1 LGEAL
6 LEIRALHKSFGPT
19 RALGGV
25 DLHVPRGEIHALIG
39 ENGAGKSTLLTT
51 LAGAL
56 RPDQGEILL
65 GGKPYSPRGPD
76 DARRAGVA
84 MVHQELSLCPH
95 LRVDENILLG
105 VEPTRF
111 GLLRRKPMEERV
123 RAVLAPMLG
132 GDTNIT
138 PSMLVGDL
146 PPASRQ
152 LVEIARA
159 LAQESLRLL
168 ILDEPTSSLGKG
180 DVERLFTV
188 LRGLR
193 ERGLTILY
201 VSHFLDE
208 IEALADGYTVL
219 RDGKTV
225 GTGRMA
231 DTPLSTIVEQMV
243 GRRIDELFP
252 RSARSPGEVLL
263 DLGDLAG
270 SQKPRRASLT
280 LRRGEVLGIAGL
292 LGAGRTELLRAVFGL
307 DPVKS
312 GTVKIGSHLGPAS
325 PGARWKQGVGFLS
338 EDRKGEGLSTSMSIA
353 DNLTMTRLSDL
364 GPWGFISSAKQN
376 AVTSRFI
383 DALSIRC
390 QGPEQAVADLS
401 GGNQQKVAMGRLLY
415 HDVDLL
421 LLDEPTRGVDIGSK
435 AQIYR
440 LIDEQACAGKAVLLV
455 SSYLPELFGVCDRIA
470 VMCRGTLGPARAV
483 GETSEHAVLREAT
496 GG

>member
-1 LGEAL
+1 
-6 LEIRALHKSFGPT
+6 
-19 RALGGV
+19 
-25 DLHVPRGEIHALIG
+25 
-39 ENGAGKSTLLTT
+39 
-51 LAGAL
+51 
-56 RPDQGEILL
+56 
-65 GGKPYSPRGPD
+65 
-76 DARRAGVA
+76 

-105 VEPTRF
+105 VEPTRL
-111 GLLRRKPMEERV
+111 GIVRKKAMEERV

-132 GDTNIT
+132 EGTRIE
-138 PSMLVGDL
+138 PEMLVGDL

-208 IEALADGYTVL
+208 IEALTDGYTVL
-219 RDGKTV
+219 RDGKSV
-225 GTGRMA
+225 GAGRMA
-231 DTPLSTIVEQMV
+231 ETAQSTIVEQMV
-243 GRRIDELFP
+243 GRQIEELFP

-263 DLGDLAG
+263 EIGDLAG
-270 SQKPRRASLT
+270 EHKPSAASLT

-292 LGAGRTELLRAVFGL
+292 IGAGRTELLRAVFGL
-307 DPVKS
+307 DPVKR
-312 GTVKIGSHLGPAS
+312 GTIKVGAHLGPAT
-325 PGARWKQGVGFLS
+325 PAARWAEGVGFLS
-338 EDRKGEGLSTSMSIA
+338 EDRKGEGLSTAMSIA
-353 DNLTMTRLSDL
+353 DNLTMTRLGDL
-364 GPWGFISSAKQN
+364 GPWGFISSARQN
-376 AVTSRFI
+376 AVTRRFI
-383 DALSIRC
+383 DTLSIRC
-390 QGPEQAVADLS
+390 QGPEQAIADLS
-401 GGNQQKVAMGRLLY
+401 GGNQQKVALGRLLY
-415 HDVDLL
+415 HDVDVL

-435 AQIYR
+435 AQIYK

-455 SSYLPELFGVCDRIA
+455 SSYLPELFGICDRIA
-470 VMCRGTLGPARAV
+470 VMCRGTLGPARPV
-483 GETSEHAVLREAT
+483 GETSERAVLREAT